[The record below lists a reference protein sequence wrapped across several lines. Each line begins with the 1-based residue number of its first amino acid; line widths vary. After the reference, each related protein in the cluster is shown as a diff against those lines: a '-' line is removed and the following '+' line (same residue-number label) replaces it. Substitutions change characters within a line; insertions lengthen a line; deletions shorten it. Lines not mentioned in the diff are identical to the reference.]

1 MDAILDL
8 IDLGQITT
16 LIVAFIPRLL
26 TALLIGF
33 AFWLG
38 YRLTRKPLTSLLVRS
53 GLESHLVRLLVEN
66 IYRAVVFV
74 FGIVMAASQ
83 LGINVG
89 AALAGIGV
97 AGLALGIAAQDSLA
111 NTIAGLTIF
120 WDEPFKVGDWVTA
133 CGKYG
138 KVTEITLRSTRI
150 MTPSNTWVVIPNRQI
165 VDDVL
170 VNHTKNGETRVN
182 VPVGI
187 AYKEDIGRAREVL
200 LAAAKTVPD
209 VIDDPATTVVV
220 VKLDD
225 SSVNLELRVWIGDA
239 AVETGVFVDAL
250 EAGKLALDQA
260 GIQIP
265 FPHRQLFVDGIESGV
280 LEDVARL
287 PQMASRGNPPS

>member
-1 MDAILDL
+1 MNAILDFV
-8 IDLGQITT
+8 DLNQIST
-16 LIVAFIPRLL
+16 LVIAFVPRLL

-33 AFWLG
+33 AFWLVF
-38 YRLTRKPLTSLLVRS
+38 RLTRTPLTTVLVRS
-53 GLESHLVRLLVEN
+53 GLEPNLVRLLVDN
-66 IYRAVVFV
+66 IYRAAVFV

-120 WDEPFKVGDWVTA
+120 WDEPFKVRDWVSV
-133 CGKYG
+133 CGQYG
-138 KVTEITLRSTRI
+138 EVIEITLRSTRI
-150 MTPSNTWVVIPNRQI
+150 QTPSNTWVVIPNRKI

-182 VPVGI
+182 VPIGI
-187 AYKEDIGRAREVL
+187 AYKEDIPRAREVL
-200 LAAAKTVPD
+200 LAAAKSVAGLMEN
-209 VIDDPATTVVV
+209 PAPAVAV

-239 AVETGVFVDAL
+239 AAEAGIFVAML
-250 EAGKLALDQA
+250 EAGKLALDRA
-260 GIQIP
+260 GVQIP
-265 FPHRQLFVDGIESGV
+265 YPHLQLFVDAIESGV

-287 PQMASRGNPPS
+287 PQLAAKGGASS